1 MRLFKIIDTSFNNFD
16 DTVQSF
22 LSKALNGIGIQYT
35 NTQIFGVI
43 FNGIKNIM
51 QNVMFYIEDALTEQN
66 IYTATRKSSIYSLA
80 KISGF
85 EPSYGTSA
93 GGILIAKLHI
103 NNGLNKTK
111 NNLFIKNHSLVTNK
125 NTGITYSIILPV
137 DNLVI
142 NISNPLLE
150 YQLKIQQGTF
160 NNASYVASGLDFET
174 VHIYSSNFDKEYI
187 KVTVNGIEYSQT
199 SCLYDMTKE
208 SEEYIINVGFDNS
221 FDVIF
226 GNDIYG
232 KKLKD
237 GDVVNIE
244 YLTHIGTS
252 GNIKIDEE
260 YDFNFVSSGKDS
272 LGNEVNINDYI
283 DLTVHNYISGGNNA
297 DSIEFVRNMIGTNS
311 RSTIYATADNIK
323 LFLKRFSFIGY
334 NNCYASL
341 KENKVYIIAL
351 QNIENKYQDPYKE
364 YQNINFEKDLVLT
377 DDQKNMI
384 TSTLVNSNK
393 TIAGFSV
400 DFINPIFRKY
410 GLICYIKL
418 KSNYNKDIVKDQV
431 TNVLFDYFINLSY
444 DVKFISKSQL
454 VKLILNNDTDKLISS
469 IELSFISEYNE
480 TAYING
486 KYDEYANDI
495 DYYEGKKTIQKYNES
510 INVGLDI
517 FGNISLNTI
526 AEIPLLCGGFKYYP
540 NKSNNTDKSSSIIV
554 KPIEIFYI

>member
-1 MRLFKIIDTSFNNFD
+1 MRLFKIIETSFNNFD

-187 KVTVNGIEYSQT
+187 KVTVNGIEYSHAT
-199 SCLYDMTKE
+199 CLYDMTKE

-283 DLTVHNYISGGNNA
+283 DLSIHNYISGGNNA

-393 TIAGFSV
+393 TIAGFNV

-469 IELSFISEYNE
+469 IELSFISDYNE

-495 DYYEGKKTIQKYNES
+495 DYYEGKKTTQKYNES
-510 INVGLDI
+510 LNVGLDI

-526 AEIPLLCGGFKYYP
+526 AEIPLLCGGFNYYP
-540 NKSNNTDKSSSIIV
+540 NKTNKNDKSFIIV